1 MDRSYRNAPI
11 FYLSCPLRAFAGV
24 FYGYKDFSVFFQRRD
39 VDQRIWMTE
48 FYGVVD
54 QIIENLLDLSN
65 IGIDVQ

>member
-1 MDRSYRNAPI
+1 MPSPVSFTDTKTFP
-11 FYLSCPLRAFAGV
+11 C
-24 FYGYKDFSVFFQRRD
+24 FFQRRD

-54 QIIENLLDLSN
+54 QIIENLLDLSD